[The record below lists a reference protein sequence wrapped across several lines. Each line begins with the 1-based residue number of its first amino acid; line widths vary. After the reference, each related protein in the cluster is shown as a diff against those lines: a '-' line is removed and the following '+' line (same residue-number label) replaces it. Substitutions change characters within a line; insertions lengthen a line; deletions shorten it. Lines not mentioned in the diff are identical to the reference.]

1 MYAKVSLHVFLTD
14 YIPNSGN
21 SYVFTSN
28 TSQLP
33 IRTQL
38 IGDRAGESIETFM
51 ICLPDAQVLQPM
63 SAQAIEPMCV
73 TITIVDDDCK
83 LRSNS

>member
-1 MYAKVSLHVFLTD
+1 M
-14 YIPNSGN
+14 
-21 SYVFTSN
+21 FTSN

-33 IRTQL
+33 IKTRL
-38 IGDRAGESIETFM
+38 VGDRAGEPIERFM

-63 SAQAIEPMCV
+63 GAEAIEPTCV

-83 LRSNS
+83 S

>member
-1 MYAKVSLHVFLTD
+1 M
-14 YIPNSGN
+14 
-21 SYVFTSN
+21 FTSS

-38 IGDRAGESIETFM
+38 IGDRAGEPVENFM

-63 SAQAIEPMCV
+63 GAEVIGPVCV

-83 LRSNS
+83 

>member
-1 MYAKVSLHVFLTD
+1 MFT
-14 YIPNSGN
+14 NS
-21 SYVFTSN
+21 

-38 IGDRAGESIETFM
+38 LEDRAGESIENFT

-63 SAQAIEPMCV
+63 GAEAIEPVCV
-73 TITIVDDDCK
+73 IIIIVDDDCK
-83 LRSNS
+83 LGLVQIIILNLWLRYLSSYIAIGL